1 MGREL
6 GSDAAARVVGGI
18 GGAMAAVKKATK
30 QMPEG
35 YEAREVV
42 LPERYWQAFERQAT
56 RADMTVSK
64 WLERMLRIFAR

>member
-1 MGREL
+1 
-6 GSDAAARVVGGI
+6 
-18 GGAMAAVKKATK
+18 MAATTKKAKEQT
-30 QMPEG
+30 PEG